1 MAEEDEDIN
10 QNFITWPFDL
20 KVLKQNIDSEILE
33 SFVNNIDISEL
44 IVDVGWAI
52 SLGFERDQRQPASIF
67 YVRVL
72 VIDWVLGLE
81 YVIHL
86 PFLPIYKIYANVILW
101 LVAL

>member
-1 MAEEDEDIN
+1 MLNSFKEVAEEDKDIN
-10 QNFITWPFDL
+10 QNFITRPFDL

-72 VIDWVLGLE
+72 VID
-81 YVIHL
+81 
-86 PFLPIYKIYANVILW
+86 
-101 LVAL
+101 